1 MQIIRTLDE
10 LNENLKSVWENDNE
24 LLAYVPTMG
33 ALHSGHISLVK
44 KAQEIAQKTLVS
56 IFVNP
61 LQFSLT
67 EDFSSYPRTYEED
80 IVKLLAAGADFLYY
94 PDFDQAYIESIKKV
108 KASEELSASLCG
120 ASRPGHFDG
129 VCSIV
134 NHFFE
139 LIKPDFAVFG
149 EKDYQQLKILED
161 MLLCQQS
168 IIELVPGK
176 IFREESGLA
185 MSSRNNYLS
194 EEEKLLAANIYKLLS
209 EEKKKLEDS
218 TLEPISEMIDSALI
232 NIKEKLLEFGF
243 DVDYVDFKWSRIF
256 VAVKVGSTR
265 LIDNIEIIF

>member
-44 KAQEIAQKTLVS
+44 KAQEIAQKTIVS

-61 LQFSLT
+61 LQFSPS

-80 IVKLLAAGADFLYY
+80 ILKLLAAGIDFLYY
-94 PDFDQAYIESIKKV
+94 PDFDQAYLESIEKV
-108 KASEELSASLCG
+108 KASEELSSCLCG

-129 VCSIV
+129 VCTIV

-161 MLLCQQS
+161 MLLRQQS
-168 IIELVPGK
+168 IIDLVPGK
-176 IFREESGLA
+176 IFRESSGLA

-194 EEEKLLAANIYKLLS
+194 SEEKALAANIYQLLS
-209 EEKKKLEDS
+209 EEKKRLEDS
-218 TLEPISEMIDSALI
+218 SLEPNREMIDGALV
-232 NIKEKLLEFGF
+232 NIKENLVQLGF

-256 VAVKVGSTR
+256 VAVKLGATR
-265 LIDNIEIIF
+265 LIDNVEINT